1 MPNIKS
7 AKKRVKVIEAKH
19 ESNIVP
25 KGAMKTAVKKVRKE
39 ANTENLNIAN
49 KKQTIEAYN
58 KIYGNEKLKEFIYK
72 YWNDEKMVLTYP
84 NLTLKLEDGKIM
96 YVKDLTPEIKP
107 YYHKFNER
115 KIKK

>member
-25 KGAMKTAVKKVRKE
+25 KGAMKTAFKKVRKE

-49 KKQTIEAYN
+49 KRIDKACNKGIITKNKAARLKSNLSKKVNEA
-58 KIYGNEKLKEFIYK
+58 K
-72 YWNDEKMVLTYP
+72 
-84 NLTLKLEDGKIM
+84 
-96 YVKDLTPEIKP
+96 
-107 YYHKFNER
+107 
-115 KIKK
+115 